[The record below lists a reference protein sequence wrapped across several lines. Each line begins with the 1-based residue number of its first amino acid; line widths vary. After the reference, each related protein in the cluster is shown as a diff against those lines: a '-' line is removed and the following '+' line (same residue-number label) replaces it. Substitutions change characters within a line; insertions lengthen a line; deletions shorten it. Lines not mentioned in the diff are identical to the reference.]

1 MISGTPKSTIN
12 GIPVALGGLGLGA
25 TFMPWWLLLTS
36 AVLLLT
42 VTAIAFVR
50 YGWRRGKPVNA
61 R

>member
-1 MISGTPKSTIN
+1 MISGTPKFALS
-12 GIPVALGGLGLGA
+12 GVPVALGGLGLGA
-25 TFMPWWLLLTS
+25 TFMPLWLLLTI

-42 VTAIAFVR
+42 VTAVALVR

>member
-1 MISGTPKSTIN
+1 MISGTPKSALN
-12 GIPVALGGLGLGA
+12 GVPMTLGGLGFGA
-25 TFMPWWLLLTS
+25 TFMPMWLLLTI

-42 VTAIAFVR
+42 VTAVALVR